1 MWPGTRPWRNRG
13 MGANDGGP
21 WRDVA
26 MVVGAVVAA
35 LLVFGGLV
43 LVGGVVFMV
52 VIAARQGV
60 SWGNK

>member
-1 MWPGTRPWRNRG
+1 